1 MAISPTFLWLC
12 HLSFPLI
19 QPFVVKLAQ
28 LAQFD
33 KTSDAYPCMDLMN
46 VRVTATTESSVAY
59 LVEHQTYIPRA

>member
-1 MAISPTFLWLC
+1 MEGRSARPKIYYVAPPLVANDL

-19 QPFVVKLAQ
+19 QPFVAKLAQ

-46 VRVTATTESSVAY
+46 V
-59 LVEHQTYIPRA
+59 